1 MQLTVA
7 GGLLKS
13 SSPSPPPCL
22 AANFSLTIFTGLQAQ
37 ATNSFPKILALPL
50 FEVGVNLRKLTFY
63 PNTIRYLFQCHHL
76 RYDAHF
82 DSAAP
87 SA

>member
-22 AANFSLTIFTGLQAQ
+22 AANFSLTVFTGLQAQ
-37 ATNSFPKILALPL
+37 ATNSFPKILILPL
-50 FEVGVNLRKLTFY
+50 FEVGINLR
-63 PNTIRYLFQCHHL
+63 
-76 RYDAHF
+76 
-82 DSAAP
+82 
-87 SA
+87 